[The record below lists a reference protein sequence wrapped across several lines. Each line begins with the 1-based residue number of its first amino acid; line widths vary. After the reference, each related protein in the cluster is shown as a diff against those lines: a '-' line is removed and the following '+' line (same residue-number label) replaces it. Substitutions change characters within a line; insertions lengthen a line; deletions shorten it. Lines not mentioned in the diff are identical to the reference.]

1 MGKGRTAC
9 SACHWNGIHMDSRV
23 REAVLIDEASAAVK
37 AAMQS
42 FDGTFG
48 NVPFCNSTDFGM
60 LSAEDQLD
68 VQKTEMA
75 HYRDRPDVSAVH
87 FCLTSAHALLEISQ
101 TLLRQSTQL
110 SPQEQERT
118 WKRLAEDAKVA
129 GRAAYRAVLILSDPS
144 VARLAANDR
153 ARAATA

>member
-1 MGKGRTAC
+1 M
-9 SACHWNGIHMDSRV
+9 NSREM
-23 REAVLIDEASAAVK
+23 EALLIDDASAAVK

-42 FDGTFG
+42 FDGAFG
-48 NVPFCNSTDFGM
+48 EVPFCKSTDFGM
-60 LSAEDQLD
+60 LSADEQ
-68 VQKTEMA
+68 VGVHQTEMA

-87 FCLTSAHALLEISQ
+87 FCLTSANALLEISQ
-101 TLLRQSTQL
+101 TLLRQSSQL
-110 SPQEQERT
+110 TPQEQERS

-144 VARLAANDR
+144 VARLAASDR

>member
-1 MGKGRTAC
+1 M
-9 SACHWNGIHMDSRV
+9 NSRV
-23 REAVLIDEASAAVK
+23 REAVLIDDASAAVR

-48 NVPFCNSTDFGM
+48 EVPFCSSTDFGK
-60 LSAEDQLD
+60 LSADEQ
-68 VQKTEMA
+68 VGVHQTEMA
-75 HYRDRPDVSAVH
+75 HYRNRPDVSAVH

-101 TLLRQSTQL
+101 TLLRQSNQL
-110 SPQEQERT
+110 SPQEQERS